1 MMHQPQAER
10 PLGELFSDL
19 SSQVNRLVR
28 DEVRLARAELSE
40 KTRQA
45 GRGAIYIGAGAALAY
60 AGLLALVAAIIV
72 GLGQLGVPWWLAALI
87 VGTVVIG
94 AGYLLLQRGMAAM
107 KPAELAPERTI
118 RSLAEDGRWAKE
130 QVTS

>member
-1 MMHQPQAER
+1 MNQPQAER

-19 SSQVNRLVR
+19 SSQVSRLVR

-40 KTRQA
+40 KASNA
-45 GRGAIYIGAGAALAY
+45 GRGAVFMGAGAALAY
-60 AGLLALVAAIIV
+60 AGLLALLAALII
-72 GLGQLGVPWWLAALI
+72 GLGQLGVPWWLSALI
-87 VGTVVIG
+87 VGAVVLG

-107 KPAELAPERTI
+107 KPAQLTPSRTI
-118 RSLAEDGRWAKE
+118 RSLSEDGQWAKH